1 MLKVDKAICGPLGL
15 QLWPVRQAAVQT
27 FLEMHRLTE
36 ASCARGIWWFL
47 KRFGSPKSWLSN
59 LNWSNFGRFFEYSH
73 FRKPPFVTLCS
84 SRFAKSSST
93 SSQSTHSSNSSCGKK
108 KPESGP
114 LSGQNLE
121 MMCEFCT
128 SWDWISADSVQ
139 ITHPPK
145 NWLKTEKPGAGRIIF
160 FHIFLLELQFWD
172 IAHGTKQTQWNMVW
186 TRGCKNGGGHS
197 NLSQMSL
204 VHQLE
209 WSGSWFQ
216 RFQPILD
223 NLDHQTHRVEH
234 KRAWNHKDL
243 HISQ

>member
-1 MLKVDKAICGPLGL
+1 M
-15 QLWPVRQAAVQT
+15 
-27 FLEMHRLTE
+27 
-36 ASCARGIWWFL
+36 IW
-47 KRFGSPKSWLSN
+47 
-59 LNWSNFGRFFEYSH
+59 EYSH